1 MSQVVGTGPYLRQAD
16 GRVKS
21 VEDDQRYAQM
31 ADDAPRHVPVEILMH
46 RQMLDFFLFEDAYDP
61 QREIQEQE

>member
-1 MSQVVGTGPYLRQAD
+1 
-16 GRVKS
+16 VKS